1 MKNMPRF
8 AAATVTYGDRSI
20 YLYQNVDK
28 LLNEGFCNIY
38 VLFNGVNAKLVMD
51 AKKRYEDKKVVFIVS
66 KKNTGSAGGYYR
78 LLKYI
83 LKYDDCDRVLLLDDD
98 NLVPDKFLEKATK
111 ICKLSKDIYY
121 FNRPDRALPFKAY
134 LEKKP
139 KKIFGDDSN
148 FLGRTIF
155 KIRNIDEKNYTGDL
169 LAAPYGGLL
178 LPRSALEVNV
188 FPDTDFFLY
197 ADDYDYTF
205 RLCTDAKFN
214 ITLVNEPEIKD
225 LEKSYHLKG
234 RSRSLLRNRYHY
246 ASGQQ
251 LFFSVRNQIF
261 LSLRESSFLPLFFA
275 NVILFSMIYLLQF
288 FLNFQLKKAFIF
300 LKAVFKGLLWGLRL
314 RFRG

>member
-111 ICKLSKDIYY
+111 I
-121 FNRPDRALPFKAY
+121 
-134 LEKKP
+134 
-139 KKIFGDDSN
+139 
-148 FLGRTIF
+148 
-155 KIRNIDEKNYTGDL
+155 
-169 LAAPYGGLL
+169 
-178 LPRSALEVNV
+178 
-188 FPDTDFFLY
+188 
-197 ADDYDYTF
+197 
-205 RLCTDAKFN
+205 
-214 ITLVNEPEIKD
+214 
-225 LEKSYHLKG
+225 
-234 RSRSLLRNRYHY
+234 
-246 ASGQQ
+246 
-251 LFFSVRNQIF
+251 
-261 LSLRESSFLPLFFA
+261 
-275 NVILFSMIYLLQF
+275 
-288 FLNFQLKKAFIF
+288 
-300 LKAVFKGLLWGLRL
+300 
-314 RFRG
+314 